1 MLSQTT
7 AYTNKS
13 FIEALTRNP
22 VVIPAPVAEIQVRTA
37 PAPVVAEIQVRTAP
51 APVVAERLT
60 GTVKWFNNKAG
71 FGFITVCGDEGYGG
85 KDIFVHYSS
94 IRVTNSQYKYLIQG
108 EYVDFTLDTSK
119 NDKHEFHAMDVSGVK
134 GGSIMCETRR
144 NDAYT
149 RSQGVHSRVE
159 EQHPVQEP
167 EQEQGYEVQGR
178 GRRVQGR
185 GSQGRGSQGRGPQ
198 GRGPQGRGPQGN

>member
-1 MLSQTT
+1 MSHSN
-7 AYTNKS
+7 TNKS
-13 FIEALTRNP
+13 FIEALTGNP
-22 VVIPAPVAEIQVRTA
+22 VEIQVRTS
-37 PAPVVAEIQVRTAP
+37 PAPTPVLKSVESDNLFCSNTA
-51 APVVAERLT
+51 VVAERLT

-149 RSQGVHSRVE
+149 KTYGVSSRVGE
-159 EQHPVQEP
+159 RPETEP
-167 EQEQGYEVQGR
+167 QEQEQEQEYEEQGRGRGVQGR
-178 GRRVQGR
+178 GVQGR
-185 GSQGRGSQGRGPQ
+185 GVQGRGVQV
-198 GRGPQGRGPQGN
+198 

>member
-22 VVIPAPVAEIQVRTA
+22 VVIPAPVVEIQVRTA
-37 PAPVVAEIQVRTAP
+37 PAPAP
-51 APVVAERLT
+51 APALVAERLT

-185 GSQGRGSQGRGPQ
+185 GSQGRGSQGRGVQ
-198 GRGPQGRGPQGN
+198 GRGVQGRGVQGN

>member
-22 VVIPAPVAEIQVRTA
+22 VVSPALVAEIQVRTA
-37 PAPVVAEIQVRTAP
+37 PAPVADIQVRTAS

-149 RSQGVHSRVE
+149 RSQGVHLRVE
-159 EQHPVQEP
+159 EQHPDQKP
-167 EQEQGYEVQGR
+167 EQGYEVQGR

-185 GSQGRGSQGRGPQ
+185 GSQGRGVQGRGVQ
-198 GRGPQGRGPQGN
+198 GRGSHGN